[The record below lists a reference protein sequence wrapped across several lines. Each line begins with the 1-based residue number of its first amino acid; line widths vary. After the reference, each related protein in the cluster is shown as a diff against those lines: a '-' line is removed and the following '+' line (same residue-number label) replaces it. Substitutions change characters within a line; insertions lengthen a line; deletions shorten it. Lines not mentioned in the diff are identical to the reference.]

1 MKQILLVLFV
11 CVCMPVMAASLEV
24 GKQPVNRTEYLIHL
38 KIDPYPSDASGRD
51 RRSPAFIPITAS
63 HDAEALYLSSRMSI
77 EDATIVVKDEW
88 DNIVYEAGTTF
99 LSGEETALP
108 LNIGEGRYTLE
119 ITYGSIRLSGDF
131 EIN

>member
-11 CVCMPVMAASLEV
+11 CVCMPAMAASSGIEKQLKNEV
-24 GKQPVNRTEYLIHL
+24 EKVICLKANPDSRSNAGK
-38 KIDPYPSDASGRD
+38 D

-63 HDAEALYLSSRMSI
+63 HDAETLYLNSRMSI

-88 DNIVYEAGTTF
+88 DNIVYEAGITF